1 LAICPIDSGRYGSE
15 EMRRIFTEKHKLD
28 KWLLVEAALARANA
42 KAGSIPSEAADEITK
57 KASTNYVNI
66 ERVKAIEKEIDHDLM
81 AMVKALSEVCGES
94 GKWVHFG
101 ATSYDIED
109 TALALQIR
117 EAIDILQQK
126 LDELEGVLLDLCR
139 KFRDQAM
146 AGRTHG
152 IHAAPITL
160 GLKFTVWLREVSRHV
175 ERLNECR
182 KRILVGKMSG
192 PVGTGAGFGPSM
204 FEIQDTVMKE
214 LELRSAEA
222 STQIIQ
228 RDRHA
233 EFVSLLALIASSLD
247 KFATE
252 IRNLQRTEIQ
262 ELIEPFRMDKQ
273 VGSSSMPA
281 KMNPMKCE
289 TICSLAKLMRSLAL
303 VAFENVPLWHERDLT
318 NSANERFIIPQ
329 SCILLDE
336 MLKRMANVLKGLNV
350 LPENMKRNLELGEGL
365 IMSESIMLLLAKKEM
380 GRQDAHELVR
390 QCAMDSVKTKK
401 PFREVL
407 LGNKTVTSHLTKAEI
422 EDALNPEK
430 YLGKAKEIVD
440 RATKLTI
447 KEREQRGL
455 PSKGS

>member
-1 LAICPIDSGRYGSE
+1 
-15 EMRRIFTEKHKLD
+15 MRRIFTEKNKLD

-42 KAGSIPSEAADEITK
+42 KVGSIPGEAADEITK

-81 AMVKALSEVCGES
+81 AMVRALSEVCGES
-94 GKWVHFG
+94 GKWVHLG

-117 EAIDILQQK
+117 EAIGILQQK
-126 LDELEGVLLDLCR
+126 LDELEGVLLALCR
-139 KFRDQAM
+139 KHRDQAM
-146 AGRTHG
+146 PGRTHG
-152 IHAAPITL
+152 VHAAPITL
-160 GLKFTVWLREVSRHV
+160 GLKFAVWVREISRHI
-175 ERLNECR
+175 ERLNECK

-192 PVGTGAGFGPSM
+192 PVGTGAGFGPRM

-214 LELRSAEA
+214 LGLRPAEV

-233 EFVSLLALIASSLD
+233 EFISLLALMASSLD

-262 ELIEPFRMDKQ
+262 ELMEPFRMEKQ

-281 KMNPMKCE
+281 KMNPEKCE
-289 TICSLAKLMRSLAL
+289 TICSLAKLMRPLAL
-303 VAFENVPLWHERDLT
+303 VAFENVPLWHERDIT
-318 NSANERFIIPQ
+318 NSANERFIVPQ

-336 MLKRMANVLKGLNV
+336 MLRRMTNVLKGLNV

-365 IMSESIMLLLAKKEM
+365 IMSESIMLLLAKKGI

-390 QCAMDSVKTKK
+390 QCAMDSIKSKR
-401 PFREVL
+401 PFRQL
-407 LGNKTVTSHLTKAEI
+407 LLENKIVGSHLTEAEI

-455 PSKGS
+455 PSRGT

>member
-1 LAICPIDSGRYGSE
+1 LAICPIDTGRYGSE
-15 EMRRIFTEKHKLD
+15 EMRRIFTEKSKLD

-42 KAGSIPSEAADEITK
+42 KVGNIPSEAADEIAK
-57 KASTNYVNI
+57 NASTSYVSI
-66 ERVKAIEKEIDHDLM
+66 ERVKAIEKEIGHDLM
-81 AMVKALSEVCGES
+81 SMVRALSEACGES

-109 TALALQIR
+109 TALALQIQ
-117 EAIDILQQK
+117 EAIDIIQQR

-139 KFRDQAM
+139 RYRDQAM
-146 AGRTHG
+146 PGRTHG

-160 GLKFTVWLREVSRHV
+160 GLKFTVWLREISRHI

-192 PVGTGAGFGPSM
+192 PVGTGAGFGPRM
-204 FEIQDTVMKE
+204 LEIQETVMKE
-214 LELRSAEA
+214 LGLKPAEA
-222 STQIIQ
+222 STQIVQ

-233 EFVSLLALIASSLD
+233 EFISLLALVASSLD

-262 ELIEPFRMDKQ
+262 ELMEPFRMDKQ

-281 KMNPMKCE
+281 KMNPEKCE
-289 TICSLAKLMRSLAL
+289 SVCSLAKLMRPLAL
-303 VAFENVPLWHERDLT
+303 VAFENIPLWHERDIT

-336 MLKRMANVLKGLNV
+336 MLKRMVSVLKGLSV
-350 LPENMKRNLELGEGL
+350 LPENMKRNLELGQGL
-365 IMSESIMLLLAKKEM
+365 IMSESVMLLLAKKGM
-380 GRQDAHELVR
+380 GRQEAHELVR
-390 QCAMDSVKTKK
+390 QCAMDSIKSRK
-401 PFREVL
+401 PFRKL
-407 LGNKTVTSHLTKAEI
+407 LLESKTVRPHVTEAEI
-422 EDALNPEK
+422 EDALNPER

-440 RATKLTI
+440 KATELTV
-447 KEREQRGL
+447 KERQQRGL
-455 PSKGS
+455 LSK

>member
-1 LAICPIDSGRYGSE
+1 MAICPIDSGRYGSE
-15 EMRRIFTEKHKLD
+15 EMRRIFTEKSKLD
-28 KWLLVEAALARANA
+28 KWLVVEAALARANA
-42 KAGSIPSEAADEITK
+42 KVGNIPSEAADEITK
-57 KASTNYVNI
+57 KASTNYVDI
-66 ERVKAIEKEIDHDLM
+66 ERVKAIEKEIGHDLM
-81 AMVKALSEVCGES
+81 AMVRALSEVCGES

-117 EAIDILQQK
+117 EAIDIIKQK

-139 KFRDQAM
+139 EYRDQAM
-146 AGRTHG
+146 PGRTHG
-152 IHAAPITL
+152 VHAAPITL
-160 GLKFTVWLREVSRHV
+160 GLKFTVWLREVSRHI

-192 PVGTGAGFGPSM
+192 PVGSGAGFGPRM
-204 FEIQDTVMKE
+204 FEIQETVMNE
-214 LELRSAEA
+214 LGLRPTEA
-222 STQIIQ
+222 STQVVQ

-233 EFVSLLALIASSLD
+233 EFISLLALTASSLD

-281 KMNPMKCE
+281 KMNPEKCE
-289 TICSLAKLMRSLAL
+289 TICSLARLMRPLAL
-303 VAFENVPLWHERDLT
+303 VAFENVPLWHERDIT
-318 NSANERFIIPQ
+318 NSANERFIMPQ

-336 MLKRMANVLKGLNV
+336 MLKRMTDILKGLNV

-365 IMSESIMLLLAKKEM
+365 IMSESIMLLLARKEI
-380 GRQDAHELVR
+380 GRQEAHELVR
-390 QCAMDSVKTKK
+390 QCAMNSIKSRK
-401 PFREVL
+401 PFRQL
-407 LGNKTVTSHLTKAEI
+407 LLENKVIRSHLREAEI

-440 RATKLTI
+440 RATKVTI

-455 PSKGS
+455 LSKAT

>member
-1 LAICPIDSGRYGSE
+1 MTICPIDSGRYGSE
-15 EMRRIFTEKHKLD
+15 EMRRIFTEKNKLD

-42 KAGSIPSEAADEITK
+42 KVGSIPGEAADEITK

-81 AMVKALSEVCGES
+81 AMVRALSEVCGES
-94 GKWVHFG
+94 GKWVHLG

-117 EAIDILQQK
+117 EAIGILQQK
-126 LDELEGVLLDLCR
+126 LDELEGVLLALCR
-139 KFRDQAM
+139 KHRDQAM
-146 AGRTHG
+146 PGRTHG
-152 IHAAPITL
+152 VHAAPITL
-160 GLKFTVWLREVSRHV
+160 GLKFAVWVREISRHI
-175 ERLNECR
+175 ERLNECK

-192 PVGTGAGFGPSM
+192 PVGTGAGFGPRM

-214 LELRSAEA
+214 LGLRPAEV

-233 EFVSLLALIASSLD
+233 EFISLLALMASSLD

-262 ELIEPFRMDKQ
+262 ELMEPFRMEKQ

-281 KMNPMKCE
+281 KMNPEKCE
-289 TICSLAKLMRSLAL
+289 TICSLAKLMRPLAL
-303 VAFENVPLWHERDLT
+303 VAFENVPLWHERDIT
-318 NSANERFIIPQ
+318 NSANERFIVPQ

-336 MLKRMANVLKGLNV
+336 MLRRMTNVLKGLNV

-365 IMSESIMLLLAKKEM
+365 IMSESIMLLLAKKGI

-390 QCAMDSVKTKK
+390 QCAMDSIKSKR
-401 PFREVL
+401 PFRQL
-407 LGNKTVTSHLTKAEI
+407 LLENKIVGSHLTEAEI

-455 PSKGS
+455 PSRGT